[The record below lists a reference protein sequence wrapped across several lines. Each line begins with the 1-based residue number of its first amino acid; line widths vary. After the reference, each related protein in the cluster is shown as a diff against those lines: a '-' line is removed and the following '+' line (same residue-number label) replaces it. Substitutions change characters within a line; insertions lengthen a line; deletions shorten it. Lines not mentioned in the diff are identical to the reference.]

1 MLPTL
6 ITDWLKEH
14 DWIFSASDPGLD
26 GYQFVWIKDKRMFA
40 VGPDHVLIP
49 HSYYDRATGFVPNEG
64 GAQVWYAGDPEL
76 FPKLE
81 RYIND
86 TR

>member
-6 ITDWLKEH
+6 VINWMREH
-14 DWIFSASDPGLD
+14 NWPFSINDPGLD
-26 GYQFVWIKDKRMFA
+26 GYRFFWIKDKRLFA
-40 VGPDHVLIP
+40 VGPDCVIIP
-49 HSYYDRATGFVPNEG
+49 HSYYDRTTGFIANKE

-81 RYIND
+81 RFIND
-86 TR
+86 HN